1 MKILSPAG
9 NLESLKTAVY
19 NGADEV
25 YLGINDFNA
34 RNIQSFT
41 IETLKEAVDFAHI
54 YGVRVFLAVNILFCD
69 QEFTSAVKT
78 IVDAYN
84 LGVDAFIIQDLGLA
98 EYIHRVYPQIELHA
112 STQMGIHNLE
122 GVNQIE
128 KYGFKRVVLARE
140 TPLKEIK
147 RIRKNSDIEIEY
159 FVQGALCVCFS
170 GNCYL
175 SSYLF
180 DASGNRGKCKQLC
193 RLPYSFRINE
203 KTLKKGYLLSA
214 KDFNMSKRLAE
225 LKDAGVTSLK
235 IEGRARRPYYVA
247 TATRQYYNALHGK
260 KPSQQKLELAFTR
273 GYTEGYFNGNDNIIS
288 SIQSHV
294 GVFVGRVEKVVNGN
308 KFNEIYFTSNREIS
322 PKSTLKFFD
331 GEKET
336 NTLSVYD
343 LKKTKTGYYTTTTQK
358 IKNGLSVRLIN
369 DALEEQEAL
378 NYISKR
384 KVDLTLNLTENAP
397 IKAVTTINGK
407 DIEIYG
413 EVCFTAN
420 NRPIT
425 ENDLAECFEKNEFFA
440 PNLIIEKLDK
450 VFMTKSL
457 LNSFRREVFAKITQ
471 ELTTLNHG
479 KVEFVEPTARTK
491 VNAFTDF
498 CITQNEKG
506 KYACKNVVYSPEEYA
521 LEKVLAFK
529 KNCQN
534 QGKTPYL
541 DTPNFALEEDI
552 KQLKNI
558 VEVAKIGVVANNYY
572 ALGLSENVVIGWGLN
587 VYNSFT
593 ANLFNMP
600 IVTAE
605 SDLSTMITPPFMTLR
620 HCPIKEH
627 VGGSC
632 RDCRYKNGYEYLT
645 DDGRVLRLTRKKLS
659 TCTFYLNK

>member
-9 NLESLKTAVY
+9 NLECLKMAVY

-41 IETLKEAVDFAHI
+41 IDTLKEAVDFAHI
-54 YGVRVFLAVNILFCD
+54 YGVRVFLAINILFCD
-69 QEFTSAVKT
+69 QEFSSAVKT

-122 GVNQIE
+122 GVKQIE
-128 KYGFKRVVLARE
+128 RFGFKRVVLARE
-140 TPLKEIK
+140 TSLKEIK

-159 FVQGALCVCFS
+159 FVQGALCVSFS

-175 SSYLF
+175 SSHLF
-180 DASGNRGKCKQLC
+180 NASGNRGKCKQLC

-214 KDFNMSKRLAE
+214 KDFNMTKRLAE

-235 IEGRARRPYYVA
+235 IEGRARRPFYVA
-247 TATRQYYNALHGK
+247 MATRQYYNALHGK
-260 KPSQQKLELAFTR
+260 KPNQQKLELAFTR
-273 GYTEGYFNGNDNIIS
+273 GYTEGYFNGNDKIIS

-294 GVFVGRVEKVVNGN
+294 GILVGKIEKVVNGN
-308 KFNEIYFTSNREIS
+308 KFNQIYFTSNREIS

-369 DALEEQEAL
+369 DVLEEQIAL
-378 NYISKR
+378 NQISKR
-384 KVDLTLNLTENAP
+384 KIDVILNLTENEP
-397 IKAVTTINGK
+397 IKAVAKINEK
-407 DIEIYG
+407 DIEIFG
-413 EVCFTAN
+413 DICSTAN

-425 ENDLAECFEKNEFFA
+425 EKDLIECFDKNEFFA
-440 PNLIIEKLDK
+440 PNLVIEKLDK
-450 VFMTKSL
+450 VFMAKSL
-457 LNSFRREVFAKITQ
+457 LNSFRRDVFAKITQ
-471 ELTTLNHG
+471 ALTMINHG
-479 KVEFVEPTARTK
+479 KVEFVEPTTKTK

-498 CITQNEKG
+498 CITQNKKG
-506 KYACKNVVYSPEEYA
+506 KYACKNVIYSPQEYT
-521 LEKVLAFK
+521 LEQVLAFK

-572 ALGLSENVVIGWGLN
+572 ALGLSENRVIGWGLN
-587 VYNSFT
+587 VYNSRT
-593 ANLFNMP
+593 ANLFNKP
-600 IVTAE
+600 IITAE
-605 SDLSTMITPPFMTLR
+605 GDLWAKVTPPFMTLR

-627 VGGSC
+627 VGGTC
-632 RDCRYKNGYEYLT
+632 KDCRYKEGYEYLT
-645 DDGRVLRLTRKKLS
+645 EDGRTLKLTRKKLS
-659 TCTFYLNK
+659 TCTFYLTE